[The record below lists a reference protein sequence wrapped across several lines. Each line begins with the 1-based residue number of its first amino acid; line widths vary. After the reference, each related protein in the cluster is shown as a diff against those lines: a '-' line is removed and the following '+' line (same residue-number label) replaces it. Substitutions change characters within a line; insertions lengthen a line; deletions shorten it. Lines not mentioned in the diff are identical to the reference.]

1 MNAKFSNRLGVVALV
16 MFGIEAAATGAQG
29 AAPTVISACPFEI
42 TAPGNYVVAK
52 DLTSVGTC
60 ISIGTISVSI
70 DLQGHTLTGNSTGG
84 GIVAQGGAIPPSGTH
99 IVISNG
105 TIQKFGEGILANSV
119 AGPANGAMEIVGMTI
134 QKNGGNGLDL
144 FGGDTV
150 VDSKI
155 VDNGRDG
162 ISIIGEFPSA
172 IVRSTVS
179 GNGADGIAGSSGPV
193 FVIDT
198 VTDNNVMDGI
208 ALALG
213 GVPEPGN
220 RVVGSRA
227 NGNGGNGIDLGNLPG
242 AVIASTAARNAG
254 AGIVVTCP
262 SEVAGNKAI
271 NNGSGNLVEIPGSAP
286 CTDVDNTA
294 PRPRRWPG
302 PTAAEET

>member
-1 MNAKFSNRLGVVALV
+1 MGAMAP
-16 MFGIEAAATGAQG
+16 ATWADAQT
-29 AAPTVISACPFEI
+29 AISGCPYTI

-70 DLQGHTLTGNSTGG
+70 DLQGHTLTGNGTGD
-84 GIVAQGGAIPPSGTH
+84 GIVAQGGVIPPSGTH

-105 TIQKFGEGILANSV
+105 TIQNFGEGILANTV
-119 AGPANGAMEIVGMTI
+119 PGPANGAMAIVGMTI

-150 VDSKI
+150 VDSQI
-155 VDNGRDG
+155 VDNGGSG
-162 ISIIGEFPSA
+162 ITIIGEFPSA
-172 IVRSTVS
+172 IVKSEVS
-179 GNGADGIAGSSGPV
+179 KNGADGIAGSSGPV

-198 VTDNNVMDGI
+198 VADNNVMDGI

-213 GVPEPGN
+213 GVPEAGN
-220 RVVGSRA
+220 RVVGSQA

-242 AVIASTAARNAG
+242 AVIASTAVRNAG
-254 AGIVVTCP
+254 AGIVVSCP
-262 SEVAGNKAI
+262 SEVAGSTAR
-271 NNGSGNLVEIPGSAP
+271 NNGSGNLVETPGSAP

-294 PRPRRWPG
+294 P
-302 PTAAEET
+302 

>member
-1 MNAKFSNRLGVVALV
+1 MRSRTRIRFIRGQLGVLTSLLLV
-16 MFGIEAAATGAQG
+16 SGGTSSSSWAATAT
-29 AAPTVISACPFEI
+29 AISRCPFAII
-42 TAPGNYVVAK
+42 TAGNYIVPK

-70 DLQGHTLTGNSTGG
+70 DLQGHTLTGNGTGE

-105 TIQKFGEGILANSV
+105 TIEKFGEGILANSV
-119 AGPANGAMEIVGMTI
+119 AGPANGAMTIIGMTI

-150 VDSKI
+150 VGSKV
-155 VDNGRDG
+155 VDNGGSG
-162 ISIIGEFPSA
+162 ITIIGEFPSA
-172 IVRSTVS
+172 IISSQVS
-179 GNGADGIAGSSGPV
+179 GNGGTGIAAESGPV

-198 VTDNNVMDGI
+198 VADNNVMDGI

-213 GVPEPGN
+213 GVPEAGN
-220 RVVGSRA
+220 RVVGSHA
-227 NGNGGNGIDLGNLPG
+227 KGNGGDGIDLGNLPG
-242 AVIASTAARNAG
+242 AVIASTAVGNAG

-262 SEVAGNKAI
+262 SEVAGSTAGK
-271 NNGSGNLVEIPGSAP
+271 NGSGNLVETPGSAP

-294 PRPRRWPG
+294 P
-302 PTAAEET
+302 